1 MHDSF
6 LIQVYQCVVGLG
18 VAQVSLSCPRARHGH
33 LRSVPADKAGV
44 RLHTMS
50 LAISESLLSRRRCRP
65 GQRGKQASAFSV
77 VSSLLLLLL
86 LEACSAWVPWY
97 DAASSRLPRHGAL
110 GAWRLQ
116 LEAGR
121 ARGARESMHI
131 LKAMADGEE
140 GVRRG
145 EGRRLQQVEQ
155 PVGRRRSRRATD
167 DRESRRDHV
176 RNGVLL
182 AGLVVVAGSMK
193 PKKAE
198 AISMRMDK

>member
-1 MHDSF
+1 
-6 LIQVYQCVVGLG
+6 
-18 VAQVSLSCPRARHGH
+18 
-33 LRSVPADKAGV
+33 
-44 RLHTMS
+44 
-50 LAISESLLSRRRCRP
+50 
-65 GQRGKQASAFSV
+65 
-77 VSSLLLLLL
+77 
-86 LEACSAWVPWY
+86 
-97 DAASSRLPRHGAL
+97 
-110 GAWRLQ
+110 
-116 LEAGR
+116 
-121 ARGARESMHI
+121 MHI

-140 GVRRG
+140 GVWRG
-145 EGRRLQQVEQ
+145 EGRRLQPVKQ